1 MIRNFKS
8 GDIDAIMELWL
19 KTNISSHSFIKEEYW
34 RGNFDIVREMMP
46 NATIFI
52 WEEEGVIQ
60 GFIGLIDKYIAGI
73 FISDLKQS
81 KGIGTKLLN
90 YIKKSN
96 DNLSLKV
103 YKKNTRAT
111 QFYLREG
118 FNIVKE
124 EVDEDTGE
132 VEFSMWW
139 EKIRS

>member
-19 KTNISSHSFIKEEYW
+19 KTNISSHFFIKKEYW
-34 RGNFDIVREMMP
+34 RENFDIVREMMP
-46 NATIFI
+46 NATIYI

-81 KGIGTKLLN
+81 KGIGSKLLN

-139 EKIRS
+139 KK